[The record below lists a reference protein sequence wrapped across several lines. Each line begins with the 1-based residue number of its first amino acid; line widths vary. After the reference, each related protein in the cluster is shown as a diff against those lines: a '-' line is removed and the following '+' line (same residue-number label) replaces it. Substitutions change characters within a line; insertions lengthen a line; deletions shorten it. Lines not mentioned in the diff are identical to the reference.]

1 MSPKFYGL
9 PKVHKPGNPLRP
21 IVSST
26 GTATY
31 NTAKELAR
39 ILKPL
44 VGSSTHH
51 VQNTKDFVEQIKET
65 RLKQGECI
73 ISYDVAALFTSV
85 PIQPVINIIKEKL
98 ANDTASHQRTSMTI
112 DHITTLL
119 EFLHEKYQL
128 CVPGAVLPTN
138 GRCSHGKSTQSHSG
152 QHLHGEF

>member
-1 MSPKFYGL
+1 MSSKFYGL

-31 NTAKELAR
+31 HTAKELAR

-44 VGSSTHH
+44 VGELHTPCPY
-51 VQNTKDFVEQIKET
+51 TRDFVEQIQET

-73 ISYDVAALFTSV
+73 ISYDVAALFTYV
-85 PIQPVINIIKEKL
+85 PIQLSSISSKRNWPMIQLCTRE
-98 ANDTASHQRTSMTI
+98 TSMTI

-119 EFLHEKYQL
+119 EFCFEKYQL
-128 CVPGAVLPTN
+128 CIPGAVLPTN
-138 GRCSHGKSTQSHSG
+138 GRCSYGKSTQSHSG
-152 QHLHGEF
+152 